1 MTIELQTYWNVETLY
16 YMLNGVASVM
26 GGAGYSGMLKYVFIV
41 ALAIGMFGYLGAKQ
55 YEMAKWFIHAF
66 VFVSVLNMPI
76 ARVAITDR
84 TGLEPPR
91 VVDHVPFA
99 LAAVAQANNLVF
111 GTMTRWYETVFNVP
125 DDLGLQAGDV
135 GFGHRILKQVNSAI
149 VRDPGLRSDLIQ
161 FIKECTVY
169 DVKDGVITPQQ
180 IVGGIDTWG
189 TIFNN
194 TSPARFVTYNTLTA
208 QPTTDVC
215 TTVALVLKQRVND
228 AVVSGQRFYGRQAF
242 TRANSDA
249 IATGMFINAVGTSYD
264 WILNNSSNASD
275 AMKQAMF
282 NNIWKDAGTELPA
295 LLNDPARVS
304 EVSALAAAAQAAKQ
318 ADGSNSALSLLG
330 QETLPHMR
338 NWIEAIVYA
347 IFPVIVILMIAVQ
360 TEGAKKIF
368 AGYMMSLA
376 WIGMWPLLF
385 AIINHLSL
393 LHLRYKARALELAG
407 GVPFQ
412 MSDAFDATLSNEQ
425 AMIGYM
431 VVLVPFIAGG
441 IIKLG
446 QGGFMSVS
454 DRMFST
460 FASTGGAVGGAM
472 ENGDAGMGRTSMDTA
487 SVNSTSMNRYDS
499 SVRLSGGGAV
509 IGRGDG
515 SVATMASNG
524 TVALSQ
530 LQNRMLTQMGVD
542 QRFESSRNQ
551 EAHRTDITSSGDQM
565 ASRHST
571 SSSLSDVVGHDSTRG
586 SYQQNGVNVST
597 TESGSHGGQYG
608 RGESVG
614 QSTRESSNFNSQT
627 GAHDSV
633 GMNLGVGR
641 GRGGGGGGGAGGG
654 ADPKEESRITNAMKQ
669 GGASQQ
675 EIEQAVKNYRGSR
688 GGGGAGS
695 AAGAGGGV
703 ISGGFGADS
712 RKSYGASHN
721 RNRDVTS
728 QHGTDE
734 SARVQDSYNITGSR
748 SAQGSAGQQS
758 NQTNRHA
765 TDATYSNVDE
775 SSRVRDVSDRR
786 EYGTGDRFSRS
797 ESNSFTTHR
806 DLMAD
811 PYLFEKVAARNGMT
825 AMRFANQ
832 AEDRIMDMV
841 QDYVSEKGMVQQAHA
856 MPQETFAGEKLPTTK
871 AELKHISDEERS
883 ELPPDAG
890 AAHSKKVA
898 QTGFSGTTPVIVDTR
913 APGLVAAARGSV
925 DAQLDPSQ
933 KGSISERTSKFD
945 ENVRAWASPDK
956 ALGEGRANPMNVVEN
971 MEGRDV
977 KDYARK
983 VVDKVTGGDGTADGE
998 KLTDNM
1004 RRETAA
1010 EIRINRPGEK
1020 K

>member
-1 MTIELQTYWNVETLY
+1 MITIELQTYWNVETLY
-16 YMLNGVASVM
+16 YMFNGVASVM
-26 GGAGYSGMLKYVFIV
+26 AGSGFTGMVKYVFIV
-41 ALAIGMFGYLGAKQ
+41 SIALGMFAYFGKQ
-55 YEMAKWFIHAF
+55 LEMAKWFIHAF
-66 VFVSVLNMPI
+66 VFVSILNMPI

-111 GTMTRWYETVFNVP
+111 GSLTRWYETVFNVP
-125 DDLGLQAGDV
+125 DDLGLQSGDV
-135 GFGHRILKQVNSAI
+135 AFGHRILKQVNSAI
-149 VRDPGLRSDLIQ
+149 VREPGLRADLIQ
-161 FIKECTVY
+161 FIKECTLY

-180 IVGGIDTWG
+180 LVGATDTWN

-208 QPTTDVC
+208 TPTTDVC
-215 TTVALVLKQRVND
+215 TNVANVLKQRVND
-228 AVVSGQRFYGRQAF
+228 AVTAGQRFYGKQAF

-282 NNIWKDAGTELPA
+282 NNIWKEAGTELPA

-338 NWIEAIVYA
+338 NWIEAITYA
-347 IFPVIVILMIAVQ
+347 IFPIVVILMIAVS

-368 AGYMMSLA
+368 AGYLMTMA
-376 WIGMWPLLF
+376 WIGMWPVLF
-385 AIINHLSL
+385 AVINHLSL
-393 LHLRYKARALELAG
+393 LHLRYKARALELSA

-412 MSDAFDATLSNEQ
+412 LSDAFDATLSNEQ
-425 AMIGYM
+425 AVIGYM
-431 VVLVPFIAGG
+431 VVLVPFIAAG

-446 QGGFMSVS
+446 QGGFMTVS
-454 DRMFST
+454 DRMFSG
-460 FASTGGAVGGAM
+460 FASAGGSIGGAM
-472 ENGDAGMGRTSMDTA
+472 ENGDVGMGRTSMDTA

-515 SVATMASNG
+515 SIATMSSNG
-524 TVALSQ
+524 AVALSQ

-614 QSTRESSNFNSQT
+614 QSTRESSNFNTQT

-641 GRGGGGGGGAGGG
+641 GRGGGGGGGGGG
-654 ADPKEESRITNAMKQ
+654 ADPKEERRIVDAMKQ
-669 GGASQQ
+669 SGASQQ
-675 EIEQAVKNYRGSR
+675 EIDHAVKNYRGSR
-688 GGGGAGS
+688 GGGGAGG
-695 AAGAGGGV
+695 AAGAGGSV
-703 ISGGFGADS
+703 VSGGFGADS
-712 RKSYGASHN
+712 RKNYSASHN

-758 NQTNRHA
+758 NQTDRHA
-765 TDATYSNVDE
+765 TEASYSNVDE

-786 EYGTGDRFSRS
+786 EYGTGDRFSRG
-797 ESNSFTTHR
+797 ESNSFSTHR

-841 QDYVSEKGMVQQAHA
+841 QDYISEKGMVQQAQA
-856 MPQETFAGEKLPTTK
+856 MPQQTFAGEKLPTTK

-883 ELPPDAG
+883 ELPSDAG
-890 AAHSKKVA
+890 AAHSKKIA
-898 QTGFSGTTPVIVDTR
+898 QTGFGGTAPINVDTR
-913 APGLVAAARGSV
+913 APGLIGAARGSV
-925 DAQLDPSQ
+925 DAQLDPSR
-933 KGSISERTSKFD
+933 KGSMSERTSALD

-1010 EIRINRPGEK
+1010 EIPINRPGGK